1 MRQKLLQKQ
10 RFLFGGRSSDDLG
23 LIIDGS
29 GVYPIP
35 ERDAEAVGVPGRN
48 GDLIFDNGRYKNISI
63 TYNCLIK
70 DFEAHYDAIRALF
83 ASQIGYQRLEDS
95 YQPDRYRLARIS
107 GTLEPTMGPYK
118 HTARITLTFD
128 CKPQVYLK
136 AGEVAASVASGD
148 TLYNRYGFASKPLIR
163 VYGYGT
169 LYIGS
174 YSVVIA
180 DPGKAYIDLD
190 CDTMDAFNGTT
201 NLNRYVTLDGFPQL
215 LPGANGIKYEGK
227 ISAVEITPRWWT
239 L

>member
-1 MRQKLLQKQ
+1 MIRQKQ

-29 GVYPIP
+29 GIYPIP
-35 ERDAEAVGVPGRN
+35 ERDAEAVEVPGRN
-48 GDLIFDNGRYKNISI
+48 GDLIFDNGRYKNVSIS
-63 TYNCLIK
+63 YNCQMK
-70 DFEAHYDAIRALF
+70 DFKDRYDALRTYF

-107 GTLEPTMGPYK
+107 GQIEPAPGPYK
-118 HTARITLTFD
+118 RTALITLTFD

-136 AGEVAASVASGD
+136 TGEIAAKVASGD
-148 TLYNRYGFASKPLIR
+148 VMYNRYGFASKPLIR

-180 DPGKAYIDLD
+180 DAGKAYVDLD
-190 CDTMDAFNGTT
+190 CDIANAFNADT
-201 NLNRYVTLDGFPQL
+201 NLNQYITLEDFPQL
-215 LPGANGIKYEGK
+215 VPGKNGIKYEGN
-227 ISAVEITPRWWT
+227 ISSVEITPRWWT